1 MRFQIDT
8 ELLAAASSVGPI
20 ISRNSAD
27 VAGNAV
33 CDDGLMIDLSPLK
46 SVHVDPTAA
55 PHAPKGHPRGAFDH
69 ETRAFGQATTG
80 GVMGSYGLSC
90 DKLLSVDIVTA
101 DGKLLKPAPARIPT
115 ASEG

>member
-33 CDDGLMIDLSPLK
+33 CDDGLMIDVSPMK
-46 SVHVDPTAA
+46 SVHVDPTACTA
-55 PHAPKGHPRGAFDH
+55 RAEGGIPWGECDH

-80 GVMGSYGLSC
+80 GLMGSYGLSS

-101 DGKLLKPAPARIPT
+101 DRKLLQAGAGENPDRV
-115 ASEG
+115 

>member
-1 MRFQIDT
+1 MRFQSDT
-8 ELLAAASSVGPI
+8 ELLAAASRVGPI

-33 CDDGLMIDLSPLK
+33 CDDGLMIDVSPMK
-46 SVHVDPTAA
+46 SVHVDPPARTARA
-55 PHAPKGHPRGAFDH
+55 EGGIPWGECDH
-69 ETRAFGQATTG
+69 ETRACGQATTG

-101 DGKLLKPAPARIPT
+101 DGKLLT
-115 ASEG
+115 ASAGENPERF

>member
-1 MRFQIDT
+1 M
-8 ELLAAASSVGPI
+8 

-33 CDDGLMIDLSPLK
+33 CDDGLMIDVSPMK
-46 SVHVDPTAA
+46 SVHVDPTARTA
-55 PHAPKGHPRGAFDH
+55 RAEGGIPWGECDH
-69 ETRAFGQATTG
+69 ETRACGQATTG

-101 DGKLLKPAPARIPT
+101 DGKLLK
-115 ASEG
+115 ASAGENAERF

>member
-1 MRFQIDT
+1 MRFQIET

-33 CDDGLMIDLSPLK
+33 CDDGLMIDLSPMK
-46 SVHVDPTAA
+46 SVHVDPTARTA
-55 PHAPKGHPRGAFDH
+55 RAAGGITWGEFDH

-101 DGKLLKPAPARIPT
+101 DGKLLKAG
-115 ASEG
+115 ASENPDRF

>member
-33 CDDGLMIDLSPLK
+33 CDDGLMIDVSPMK
-46 SVHVDPTAA
+46 SVHVDPTARTA
-55 PHAPKGHPRGAFDH
+55 RAEGSITWGECDH
-69 ETRAFGQATTG
+69 ETRHLARVPPA
-80 GVMGSYGLSC
+80 GSW
-90 DKLLSVDIVTA
+90 
-101 DGKLLKPAPARIPT
+101 ART
-115 ASEG
+115 V

>member
-33 CDDGLMIDLSPLK
+33 CDDGLMIDLSPMK
-46 SVHVDPTAA
+46 SVHVDPTARTA
-55 PHAPKGHPRGAFDH
+55 RAEGGSPGANSITRRGHLARLPPA
-69 ETRAFGQATTG
+69 
-80 GVMGSYGLSC
+80 GSW
-90 DKLLSVDIVTA
+90 
-101 DGKLLKPAPARIPT
+101 ART
-115 ASEG
+115 V

>member
-1 MRFQIDT
+1 MRFHIDT
-8 ELLAAASSVGPI
+8 GLLAAASSVGPM

-33 CDDGLMIDLSPLK
+33 CDDGLMIDVSPRQ
-46 SVHVDPTAA
+46 SVHVDPTARTA
-55 PHAPKGHPRGAFDH
+55 RAEGGMPWGACDH
-69 ETRAFGQATTG
+69 ETPAFGQATTG

-101 DGKLLKPAPARIPT
+101 DGKLLKAGAGENPDRF
-115 ASEG
+115 

>member
-20 ISRNSAD
+20 ISRNSAA

-33 CDDGLMIDLSPLK
+33 CADGLMIDVSPMK
-46 SVHVDPTAA
+46 SVHVDPTARTA
-55 PHAPKGHPRGAFDH
+55 RAEGGIPWGECDH
-69 ETRAFGQATTG
+69 ETRACGQATTG
-80 GVMGSYGLSC
+80 GGMGSYGLSC

-101 DGKLLKPAPARIPT
+101 DGKLLKAGAGENPDRF
-115 ASEG
+115 

>member
-1 MRFQIDT
+1 MRFRIDT

-33 CDDGLMIDLSPLK
+33 CDDGLMIDVSPMK
-46 SVHVDPTAA
+46 SVHVDPTACTA
-55 PHAPKGHPRGAFDH
+55 RAEGGIPWGECDH

-80 GVMGSYGLSC
+80 GLMGSYGLSS

-101 DGKLLKPAPARIPT
+101 DRKLLQAGAGENPDRV
-115 ASEG
+115 

>member
-33 CDDGLMIDLSPLK
+33 CDDGLMIDLSPMK
-46 SVHVDPTAA
+46 SVHVDRTARTA
-55 PHAPKGHPRGAFDH
+55 CAEGGITWGEFITRRGHLARLPPA
-69 ETRAFGQATTG
+69 
-80 GVMGSYGLSC
+80 GSW
-90 DKLLSVDIVTA
+90 
-101 DGKLLKPAPARIPT
+101 ART
-115 ASEG
+115 V